1 VNLDTGAIRVTRAFV
16 SARCGRIVNP
26 EGMRHQVEGAFLQGL
41 SRTLFEEVTFEDGRV
56 TSLDW
61 RTYPIL
67 RFPDVP
73 VVETVLLDEPDVESE
88 GLGEVATDPAPAAV
102 ANAVFDATGVRLR
115 RVPFTPA
122 RVKAALGSA
131 ALQP

>member
-1 VNLDTGAIRVTRAFV
+1 
-16 SARCGRIVNP
+16 
-26 EGMRHQVEGAFLQGL
+26 MREYTALTPSWKPQ
-41 SRTLFEEVTFEDGRV
+41 VTFEEGRV

-61 RTYPIL
+61 RTYPVS

-88 GLGEVATDPAPAAV
+88 GLGEIATDPAPAV
-102 ANAVFDATGVRLR
+102 IANAVFHAAGVRLR

-122 RVKAALGSA
+122 RVKAALARTRSMKR
-131 ALQP
+131 